1 MRITTVKIEAVQET
15 HGNTGDTKIR
25 EYMYK
30 NIYKK
35 KIYIYIYIS
44 LFKQNTIKC
53 KMSQE
58 IVGMPV

>member
-1 MRITTVKIEAVQET
+1 MRITSVKIEAVQET

-30 NIYKK
+30 KK
-35 KIYIYIYIS
+35 KKLYIYIS